1 MIDDIHTYIDNKG
14 DIRINEALCSLALMQ
29 LKKELVIFH
38 SNYAFW
44 ATVYITDDFYDEHVD
59 LLMETLAKCLIGSR
73 PIHLKWNDN
82 VKTECCA
89 QTDVGLLP
97 FELQLSGVEL
107 VKIQI
112 IKVRIMLLY
121 DSIAR

>member
-1 MIDDIHTYIDNKG
+1 MFVINDLYITYIKLMIDDIHTYIDNKG

-59 LLMETLAKCLIGSR
+59 LLIE
-73 PIHLKWNDN
+73 N
-82 VKTECCA
+82 
-89 QTDVGLLP
+89 
-97 FELQLSGVEL
+97 SG
-107 VKIQI
+107 KMSDR
-112 IKVRIMLLY
+112 K
-121 DSIAR
+121 